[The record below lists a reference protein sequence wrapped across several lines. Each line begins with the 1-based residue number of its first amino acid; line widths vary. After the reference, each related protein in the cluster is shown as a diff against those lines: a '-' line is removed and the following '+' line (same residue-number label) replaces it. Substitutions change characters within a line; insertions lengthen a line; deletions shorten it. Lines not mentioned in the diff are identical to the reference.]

1 MYASE
6 ATNKEVLFMSH
17 VKPEISEFIK
27 HRWSKG
33 GSYNQ
38 NSDVSELPEL
48 PHSMTQTLLRSG
60 LCSSVDTK
68 RQGFVMPFWSVAG
81 KVDNRDLGMLFD
93 IEHSKIVVDG
103 FKLSRIKN
111 EIDCYATT
119 LVWCGYGASPVPITA
134 HTSQIDCHLSTE
146 SISTLTLK
154 NLMELAIQ
162 SYVMQVAYN
171 SRSSWNNAW
180 SKTPDETM
188 RGRFVLSLNR
198 TTNDTTNQKIVLNT
212 DLKNVIDNDRITKSI
227 LSVSLTSLRYD
238 AMDDMRQLALEIITP
253 LQDAGYE
260 VNITTHEGN
269 TVVNEQGY
277 AQVLE
282 ISIDVTDDITLSS
295 QSSISECRFLRT
307 LESVL
312 SKTAPST
319 RKPLY
324 LLDEQRELTA
334 LEGIASSDDRISQEY
349 HKQAMSLAEK
359 TIRAST
365 GRQHK

>member
-1 MYASE
+1 
-6 ATNKEVLFMSH
+6 MSH
-17 VKPEISEFIK
+17 IKPEISEFIK
-27 HRWSKG
+27 YHWSKG

-48 PHSMTQTLLRSG
+48 PQSMTQVLLESG
-60 LCSSVDTK
+60 LCSSVDTR
-68 RQGFVMPFWSVAG
+68 RQGFVIPFWSATV

-93 IEHSKIVVDG
+93 IEHSKIIVDG

-119 LVWCGYGASPVPITA
+119 LIWCGYSASPVPITKLSIQRDY
-134 HTSQIDCHLSTE
+134 HPSTE
-146 SISTLTLK
+146 SISTLALK

-162 SYVMQVAYN
+162 SYVMQVTYN
-171 SRSSWNNAW
+171 SHSSWNNAW

-188 RGRFVLSLNR
+188 RGRFFLSLNR
-198 TTNDTTNQKIVLNT
+198 TTNETSNQKIVLNT
-212 DLKNVIDNDRITKSI
+212 DLKNVVHNDRITKSI

-260 VNITTHEGN
+260 VNIATHEGN
-269 TVVNEQGY
+269 TVINEQGY

-312 SKTAPST
+312 RKTTPST

-334 LEGIASSDDRISQEY
+334 LERIASDNDKISQEY
-349 HKQAMSLAEK
+349 HKQAISLAEK
-359 TIRAST
+359 TIRSST
-365 GRQHK
+365 GHQHK

>member
-1 MYASE
+1 
-6 ATNKEVLFMSH
+6 MSPM
-17 VKPEISEFIK
+17 KSSISDFIK
-27 HRWSKG
+27 YHWSKG
-33 GSYNQ
+33 GSYSQ
-38 NSDVSELPEL
+38 DSDVSELSDL
-48 PHSMTQTLLRSG
+48 PQNMTQALLGSG
-60 LCSSVDTK
+60 LCSSVDTD
-68 RQGFVMPFWSVAG
+68 RQGFVIPFWSATV
-81 KVDNRDLGMLFD
+81 KIDNRDLGMLFD

-103 FKLSRIKN
+103 FRFKSSRIKN
-111 EIDCYATT
+111 DIRCYATT

-134 HTSQIDCHLSTE
+134 HTSQIDYHPSTE
-146 SISTLTLK
+146 SISTLALK

-162 SYVMQVAYN
+162 SYVMQVTYN

-188 RGRFVLSLNR
+188 RSRFVLSLNR
-198 TTNDTTNQKIVLNT
+198 TTNETTNQKIVLNT

-282 ISIDVTDDITLSS
+282 ISIDVTDDITVSS

-307 LESVL
+307 IESVL
-312 SKTAPST
+312 RATSPST

-334 LEGIASSDDRISQEY
+334 LERIASDNNRISQEY

-359 TIRAST
+359 TIRSST
-365 GRQHK
+365 GHQHK

>member
-1 MYASE
+1 
-6 ATNKEVLFMSH
+6 MSH
-17 VKPEISEFIK
+17 VKSVFSEFIK
-27 HRWSKG
+27 HHWSKS

-48 PHSMTQTLLRSG
+48 PQGMTQTLLGSG

-68 RQGFVMPFWSVAG
+68 RQGFVMPFWSATG
-81 KVDNRDLGMLFD
+81 KVESRDLGMLLD

-103 FKLSRIKN
+103 FRFKSSRIKN
-111 EIDCYATT
+111 DIRCYATT

-154 NLMELAIQ
+154 SLMKLAIQ
-162 SYVMQVAYN
+162 SYVIQITYN

-180 SKTPDETM
+180 SDTPDETFK
-188 RGRFVLSLNR
+188 GRFVLSLDR
-198 TTNDTTNQKIVLNT
+198 TTNETFRQKILLAA
-212 DLKNVIDNDRITKSI
+212 DLKDTVQNDSTTKST
-227 LSVSLTSLRYD
+227 LSVLLANPGQD
-238 AMDDMRQLALEIITP
+238 AVDDMRQLAIETMTP

-269 TVVNEQGY
+269 NVINEQGY
-277 AQVLE
+277 AQVIE

-312 SKTAPST
+312 RKTTPST

-324 LLDEQRELTA
+324 ILEEQRELSD
-334 LEGIASSDDRISQEY
+334 LERIASDNDEISQEY
-349 HKQAMSLAEK
+349 HKQAMDLAEK
-359 TIRAST
+359 TINAST
-365 GRQHK
+365 GHQDK

>member
-1 MYASE
+1 
-6 ATNKEVLFMSH
+6 MSH
-17 VKPEISEFIK
+17 IKPEISEFIK
-27 HRWSKG
+27 HHWSKG
-33 GSYNQ
+33 GFYNQ

-48 PHSMTQTLLRSG
+48 PQSMTQVLLESD

-68 RQGFVMPFWSVAG
+68 RQGSIMPFWSATS
-81 KVDNRDLGMLFD
+81 KVDNQDLGMLFD

-103 FKLSRIKN
+103 FKSSRIKN
-111 EIDCYATT
+111 DIRCYATT

-146 SISTLTLK
+146 SISTLVLK

-162 SYVMQVAYN
+162 SYVMQVSYN

-198 TTNDTTNQKIVLNT
+198 TTNETTNQKIVLNT
-212 DLKNVIDNDRITKSI
+212 DLNSVVHNDRITKSI

-253 LQDAGYE
+253 LQDAGCE
-260 VNITTHEGN
+260 VNITTHEGD
-269 TVVNEQGY
+269 TEINEQGY

-307 LESVL
+307 IESVL
-312 SKTAPST
+312 RATSPST

-334 LEGIASSDDRISQEY
+334 LERIASDNDRISQEY
-349 HKQAMSLAEK
+349 HKKASSNEHQQEQAD
-359 TIRAST
+359 ST
-365 GRQHK
+365 SSAA

>member
-1 MYASE
+1 
-6 ATNKEVLFMSH
+6 MSH
-17 VKPEISEFIK
+17 IKPEISEFIK

-119 LVWCGYGASPVPITA
+119 LVWCGYSASPVPITA

-146 SISTLTLK
+146 SISTLALK

-162 SYVMQVAYN
+162 SYVMHVTYN
-171 SRSSWNNAW
+171 SHSSWNNAW

-198 TTNDTTNQKIVLNT
+198 TTNETSNQKIVLNT

-269 TVVNEQGY
+269 TVIDEQGY

-312 SKTAPST
+312 RKTTPST

-334 LEGIASSDDRISQEY
+334 LERIASDNNRISQEY

-359 TIRAST
+359 TIHAST
-365 GRQHK
+365 NHQDK